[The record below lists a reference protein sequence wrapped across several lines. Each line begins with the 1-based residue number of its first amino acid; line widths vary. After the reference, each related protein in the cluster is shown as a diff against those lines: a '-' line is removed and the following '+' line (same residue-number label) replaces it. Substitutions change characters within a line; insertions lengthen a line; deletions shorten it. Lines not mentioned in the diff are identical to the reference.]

1 MRARNVLALASLLA
15 IGAAMATWTW
25 RTWPDVLIDFGRE
38 AYVAWRLAEGDVLHR
53 DVVYVSGPFSPYW
66 NALWFRTFGSGLDT
80 LFAANALVL
89 AALVVVWFHLL
100 RRIADRIGAWVACAV
115 FLALFGFGQYVGI
128 GNYNYMA
135 PYSHE
140 LPHGML
146 LAGLGFVFWDRVARG
161 GGLPWVLA
169 AGLALG
175 LVALTKIEVFA
186 AAALANG
193 VFLVGIL
200 RRDRASP
207 GWARCLAF
215 GAGLLAPA
223 VVAVAALALPLGL
236 EGSLRAVGVG
246 GLRLFGDDLAT
257 LPFYQRGLGIDD
269 LAANVGRA
277 LLWTLE
283 IVFVFLPALA
293 ASLYLGAPRFRR
305 AWVPWVAGA
314 LMAGAIAPFDVAWLQ
329 AGRALPVLALAG
341 FAWGLWRVV
350 RTKPDEKATTA
361 LLQAALFA
369 FATLLLAKIFFNARI
384 YQYGFALALPAT
396 LLLVTALVSWIPR
409 AIEKSGGSGA
419 LFRGA
424 ALGVVGLAVFAHL
437 QIVAPYVADKT
448 SRLGGV
454 DDAIRVH
461 PGVAR
466 VLGAALEEV
475 QARTRPGDPL
485 AVMPEGVMLNFMA
498 RRPLP
503 TPHFSFNPFEVLVYG
518 EDTMV
523 EAFASSPPAAVLL
536 VHHDTSEH
544 GARFLGRNYGI
555 SLLGWIRE
563 NYRTV
568 RQIGGP
574 PLQPGTRF
582 GVQVLEA
589 KRGVR

>member
-1 MRARNVLALASLLA
+1 
-15 IGAAMATWTW
+15 MATWTW

-89 AALVVVWFHLL
+89 AALVLVWFHLL
-100 RRIADRIGAWVACAV
+100 RRSADSTGAWVACAV
-115 FLALFGFGQYVGI
+115 FLSLFGFGQYVGI
-128 GNYNYMA
+128 GNYNYIA

-140 LPHGML
+140 LPHGL
-146 LAGLGFVFWDRVARG
+146 LLSGLGFVFWDRVSRG
-161 GGLPWVLA
+161 GGLPWAMA

-186 AAALANG
+186 AAAVANA
-193 VFLVGIL
+193 VFLFGTL
-200 RRDRASP
+200 RRDRAEHAWVRSF
-207 GWARCLAF
+207 AF
-215 GAGLLAPA
+215 AVGLVAPALLA
-223 VVAVAALALPLGL
+223 VIALATPLGL

-257 LPFYQRGLGIDD
+257 LPFYQRGLGVDD
-269 LAANVGRA
+269 LAVNIGLA
-277 LLWTLE
+277 LLWTVE

-293 ASLYLGAPRFRR
+293 AALCLGAPRFRR
-305 AWVPWVAGA
+305 AWVPWLGGA
-314 LMAGAIAPFDVAWLQ
+314 LMAAAIAPFDIAWLQ
-329 AGRALPVLALAG
+329 AARALPVFTMAG
-341 FAWGLWRVV
+341 FAWALWRVV
-350 RTKPDEKATTA
+350 RGNPNEKPATA
-361 LLQAALFA
+361 VLQATLFA
-369 FATLLLAKIFFNARI
+369 FATLMLAKIFFNARI
-384 YQYGFALALPAT
+384 YQYGFAHALPAA
-396 LLLVTALVSWIPR
+396 LLLVTALVSWIPEE
-409 AIEKSGGSGA
+409 IEKRGGSGVV
-419 LFRGA
+419 FRGA
-424 ALGVVGLAVFAHL
+424 ALGVVGLAVIAHL
-437 QIVAPYVADKT
+437 QIVAPHIAQKT

-518 EDTMV
+518 EDAMV

-555 SLLGWIRE
+555 ALLTWIRE
-563 NYRTV
+563 NYHTV

-574 PLQPGTRF
+574 PLEPGTRF